1 MEVKVADIQPEG
13 MRVSLTE
20 EPSGIGVLGEDI
32 KVVRPVEAKF
42 SLKKVGTTV
51 YLEGEIG
58 AEVELGC
65 SRCGEKYRTTVK
77 SAFEMDMNP
86 IESAPAAEER
96 ELKAGDLEVE
106 FFKDGIIDLLDV
118 IREQILLQVPMKP
131 LCREDCKGL
140 CPFCGQDLNIE
151 KCACEPPKGH
161 PGFAGLKDFFK
172 KDGKE

>member
-1 MEVKVADIQPEG
+1 

-20 EPSGIGVLGEDI
+20 EPSDIRDLGEDI
-32 KVVRPVEAKF
+32 NIVRPVDARF

-58 AEVELGC
+58 TEVELGC
-65 SRCGEKYRTTVK
+65 SRCGDKYRMPVR
-77 SAFEMDMNP
+77 SRFEMDLNP
-86 IESAPAAEER
+86 IESSPAVEER

-106 FFKDGIIDLLDV
+106 FFKGGIINLLD
-118 IREQILLQVPMKP
+118 ITREQILLQVPMKP
-131 LCREDCKGL
+131 LCREGCKGL

-161 PGFAGLKDFFK
+161 PGLAGLKDFFK
-172 KDGKE
+172 KEGKE